1 MSLEACFQE
10 DFSGWDKIEIVVLCP
25 NKRTHREIFNE
36 HVDEILDSLPLELTA
51 QKLSISIVT
60 KKELEQLYQ
69 DISFVLNKVWEKI
82 EGQKRGVTNSKE
94 KSKRR
99 AVVFHWKARLL
110 KDQCKPH
117 SRMAIENREQ
127 CVESELN
134 VEKAE
139 IINNLK
145 RQRQILKN

>member
-69 DISFVLNKVWEKI
+69 EISFVLNEIRKNRRLKKGIPHSKIKV
-82 EGQKRGVTNSKE
+82 
-94 KSKRR
+94 KRR
-99 AVVFHWKARLL
+99 TIML
-110 KDQCKPH
+110 
-117 SRMAIENREQ
+117 
-127 CVESELN
+127 
-134 VEKAE
+134 
-139 IINNLK
+139 
-145 RQRQILKN
+145 